1 MTVKSNN
8 VNHESSHRY
17 PGISRTESLGGLSE
31 PVNRRAFS
39 TPPQLPELPI
49 DPGNQEAEFQES
61 PFWTP
66 GMLRPLAEGREDLPR
81 QALEPLDPVEM
92 DWERMY
98 QEVDIQP
105 LYWNPSSEVPS
116 RIEV

>member
-8 VNHESSHRY
+8 VNQESSHRY
-17 PGISRTESLGGLSE
+17 SGIPRTESPGGLPE
-31 PVNRRAFS
+31 PVNRLAFL
-39 TPPQLPELPI
+39 TPPYRPELPT

-61 PFWTP
+61 PFSS
-66 GMLRPLAEGREDLPR
+66 GMLRPLAEGEKDLPR

-92 DWERMY
+92 DWEKMY

-105 LYWNPSSEVPS
+105 LYWNPS
-116 RIEV
+116 